1 MGMWSVMGGEMVPAV
16 ISVSVSVVRVVSMSV
31 AVSLCIGSYLVGVVM
46 VVWRFFSIRKVKK
59 AVVSEIRLIFISPCI
74 VMEVVGFLVYI
85 LSIAFCRFLM
95 KSGTFIFG
103 RLHIFMMVCVFL
115 LFVCISRMIVAVFGM
130 CMSFITVVCML
141 FLWYAVMSVL
151 WMDV

>member
-1 MGMWSVMGGEMVPAV
+1 M
-16 ISVSVSVVRVVSMSV
+16 
-31 AVSLCIGSYLVGVVM
+31 
-46 VVWRFFSIRKVKK
+46 KK